1 MGKYG
6 VTINGFRRKTY
17 NEILADLQAR
27 AREVFGDNINLS
39 NTSFLGMWL
48 QNEAWEIAEL
58 WELAEDVYYSPFVDT
73 SEGLSLDGVGKYI
86 TIARKPAQKSRGV
99 VVIEADKG
107 TRFPKT
113 YRVSDENVS
122 KVFETTK
129 DVTVDETEVVE
140 IPIISIHSGLDM
152 NVEPYFITKAVN
164 PIPGIKKIYN
174 REPTIDGTNTET
186 DREFRERYY
195 RSISRGGSST
205 REAVE
210 AALLDMDNV
219 VDAFV
224 VENDTMEYK
233 GDIPPKSLYSL
244 VEGGDDIDIAKTI
257 LKSKAGGIRAYG
269 DTEIEVEDSKG
280 VNHIIGFSRPIKK
293 DIYIKLSIARDKG
306 YPGDNVV
313 KRAVLNYIGGEDE
326 DGIFYKGL
334 KLGEDVVISKIM
346 SSVMC
351 LSGIKDIQVE
361 ISLDNENWQSTNIE
375 IAKKEIANTKFDKVV
390 INHVE

>member
-58 WELAEDVYYSPFVDT
+58 WELAEDVYFSPFVDT
-73 SEGLSLDGVGKYI
+73 SEGNSLDGVGKYI
-86 TIARKPAQKSRGV
+86 TIARKPAQKARGIV
-99 VVIEADKG
+99 TIEGKEG
-107 TRFPKT
+107 TRIPKGF
-113 YRVSDENVS
+113 RVSDENVE
-122 KVFETTK
+122 KVFETIESKTIG
-129 DVTVDETEVVE
+129 ETGITD
-140 IPIISIHSGLDM
+140 IPIISIYPGLDM
-152 NVEPYFITKAVN
+152 NVGPYFITKAVN
-164 PIPGIKKIYN
+164 PIPGIDNIYN
-174 REPTIDGTNTET
+174 KESTIDGTNTET

-219 VDAFV
+219 ADAFV

-293 DIYIKLSIARDKG
+293 NVYVKLSIARDKG

-313 KRAVLNYIGGEDE
+313 KRAVINYIGGEDE

-361 ISLDNENWQSTNIE
+361 ISLDNENWQSVNIENDINE
-375 IAKKEIANTKFDKVV
+375 IAKTSYDKVV

>member
-58 WELAEDVYYSPFVDT
+58 WELAEDVYFSPFVDT
-73 SEGLSLDGVGKYI
+73 SEGNSLDGVGKYI
-86 TIARKPAQKSRGV
+86 TIARKPAQKARGIV
-99 VVIEADKG
+99 TIEGKEG
-107 TRFPKT
+107 TRIPKGF
-113 YRVSDENVS
+113 RVSDENVE
-122 KVFETTK
+122 KVFETIESK
-129 DVTVDETEVVE
+129 SIGETGITD
-140 IPIISIHSGLDM
+140 IPIISIYPGLDM
-152 NVEPYFITKAVN
+152 NVGPYFITKAVN
-164 PIPGIKKIYN
+164 PIPGIDNIYN
-174 REPTIDGTNTET
+174 KESTIDGTNTET

-293 DIYIKLSIARDKG
+293 NVYVKLSIARDKG

-313 KRAVLNYIGGEDE
+313 KRAVINYIGGEDE

-361 ISLDNENWQSTNIE
+361 ISLDNENWQSVNIENDINE
-375 IAKKEIANTKFDKVV
+375 IAKTRYDKVV
-390 INHVE
+390 INYVE

>member
-27 AREVFGDNINLS
+27 AREAFGDNINLS

-58 WELAEDVYYSPFVDT
+58 WELAEDVYFSAFVDT
-73 SEGLSLDGVGKYI
+73 SEGNSLDGVGKYI
-86 TIARKPAQKSRGV
+86 AIARKPAQKSRGTII
-99 VVIEADKG
+99 IEGDKG
-107 TRFPKT
+107 TRIPKGF
-113 YRVSDENVS
+113 RVADENLE
-122 KVFETTK
+122 KVFKTTEGGII
-129 DVTVDETEVVE
+129 DESGKIE
-140 IPIISIHSGLDM
+140 IPIISVLPGLNM
-152 NVEPYFITKAVN
+152 NVGTRFITKAVN
-164 PIPGIKKIYN
+164 PIPGINRIYN
-174 REPTIDGTNTET
+174 EEPTIDGSNIET
-186 DREFRERYY
+186 DSEFRERYY

-210 AALLDMDNV
+210 AALLDIDNV

-224 VENDTMEYK
+224 IENDTMEYID
-233 GDIPPKSLYSL
+233 DIPPKSLYSL
-244 VEGGDDIDIAKTI
+244 VEGGEDEEIAKTI

-280 VNHIIGFSRPIKK
+280 VSHIIGFSRPIKK
-293 DIYIKLSIARDKG
+293 NVYVKLSIARDKG

-313 KRAVLNYIGGEDE
+313 KRAVINYIGGEDE

-334 KLGEDVVISKIM
+334 KLGEDVVVAKIM

-351 LSGIKDIQVE
+351 LNGVKDIQVE
-361 ISLDNENWQSTNIE
+361 VSLDNENWQSTNIE
-375 IAKKEIANTKFDKVV
+375 IAKKEIAKTSYDKVV

>member
-1 MGKYG
+1 MDRYG
-6 VTINGFRRKTY
+6 VTIDGFRRKTY

-73 SEGLSLDGVGKYI
+73 SEGSSLDGVGKYI
-86 TIARKPAQKSRGV
+86 TISRKPAQYSAEEISIVGR
-99 VVIEADKG
+99 EG
-107 TRFPKT
+107 TRIPRGF
-113 YRVSDENVS
+113 RVANEQLNV
-122 KVFETTK
+122 VFETTESGVIGPEGII
-129 DVTVDETEVVE
+129 DL
-140 IPIISIHSGLDM
+140 PIISIKPGLNQ
-152 NVEPYFITKAVN
+152 NVPANTLTKMIN
-164 PIPGIKKIYN
+164 PISGVDKVYN
-174 REPTIDGTNTET
+174 RNATVGGTNTET
-186 DREFRERYY
+186 DSEFRERYY

-280 VNHIIGFSRPIKK
+280 ENHIIGFSRPIKK
-293 DIYIKLSIARDKG
+293 NVYVKLSIARDKG

-313 KRAVLNYIGGEDE
+313 KRAVINYIGGEDK

-361 ISLDNENWQSTNIE
+361 ISLDNENWQSVNIENDINE
-375 IAKKEIANTKFDKVV
+375 IAKTSYDKVV
-390 INHVE
+390 ISYVE